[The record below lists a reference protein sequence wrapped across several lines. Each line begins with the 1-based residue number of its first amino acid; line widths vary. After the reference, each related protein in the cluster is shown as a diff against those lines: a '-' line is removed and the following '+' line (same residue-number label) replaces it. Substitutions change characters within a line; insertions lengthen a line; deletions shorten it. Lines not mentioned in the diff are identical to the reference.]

1 MVVVWLPNISTT
13 NYSSLSQQED
23 KNVNVQFFNDILL
36 LLY

>member
-23 KNVNVQFFNDILL
+23 KNVNVQ
-36 LLY
+36 Y